1 MPFMGPTQDEVAAIS
16 TDLIARFGLQAH
28 DEALHL
34 IEVATQ
40 MRFPRNRKL
49 YRQVAREI
57 EVARET
63 KSSFIEARDRLNVIT
78 ASEAG
83 QQS

>member
-1 MPFMGPTQDEVAAIS
+1 MRMPFMGPTQDEVAAIS

-49 YRQVAREI
+49 YR
-57 EVARET
+57 
-63 KSSFIEARDRLNVIT
+63 
-78 ASEAG
+78 
-83 QQS
+83 